1 MSNQSNMIQP
11 TNMSPQVVKPLPGGS
26 IYTAA
31 IADGNSQTQSQ
42 MNLVGQ
48 GKSGGTKRRRRMMG
62 GDAPVVQVPS
72 VPSSAVDPAA
82 TGANYTG
89 LTQLSQQ
96 QANQAVYD
104 SAKDPS
110 QTAAIQ
116 QQQQALYKGGSRKGK
131 RGKRGGSRPNWGC
144 FSGGKISR
152 RRIRG
157 RKSCKKIK
165 NKRTKRHRH

>member
-11 TNMSPQVVKPLPGGS
+11 TNMLPQEVKPLPGGS

-48 GKSGGTKRRRRMMG
+48 GKSGGTKKRRRMMG

-116 QQQQALYKGGSRKGK
+116 QQQQALYKGGSRKGRK
-131 RGKRGGSRPNWGC
+131 GRKG
-144 FSGGKISR
+144 IS
-152 RRIRG
+152 G
-157 RKSCKKIK
+157 RKSCNCKKIK
-165 NKRTKRHRH
+165 NKRTKRHWH